1 MTSPLHFVGLSE
13 RHLGHLIRV
22 GANLELA
29 DLKNLHWSNELKEQ
43 SYWFTWV
50 SRGKLSNLMGQMKLM
65 WVAWEYMIS
74 LSLVIH
80 RPACFDNTST
90 TCTQVHEV
98 LWKYSKIIH
107 DCIFSQFPA
116 TTVFPCDPV
125 QKWSNKPIGISCI
138 YEGEIFYSD
147 QE

>member
-1 MTSPLHFVGLSE
+1 MLDVYNSREAGKFYDFCLLFSVLFRMQIKLILLS
-13 RHLGHLIRV
+13 L
-22 GANLELA
+22 
-29 DLKNLHWSNELKEQ
+29 
-43 SYWFTWV
+43 TWV

-90 TCTQVHEV
+90 TCTQVESREV

-138 YEGEIFYSD
+138 YEREIFYSD
-147 QE
+147 QKIIFLR